1 MTMAA
6 EKTKTL
12 SLLIVDDHEIVRIG
26 LRTVLNLVSGMH
38 VVGECA
44 TGMEAVREAV
54 RLKPDIVLLDI
65 RLSDRS
71 GVEVCRDILAE
82 CPDTRV
88 LFLTSYADDETILSA
103 VVSGAQGYVLKDA
116 STSILIEA
124 LRTIG
129 TGQSLLDPKVTTQAL
144 SILRARYSG
153 DPKTKPYSLSPQE
166 ERVLKLVADGKTN
179 KEIAVVMGLSDK
191 TVKNYLANVYD
202 KLHVTRRSQATAV
215 YLRSS
220 K

>member
-1 MTMAA
+1 
-6 EKTKTL
+6 
-12 SLLIVDDHEIVRIG
+12 V
-26 LRTVLNLVSGMH
+26 
-38 VVGECA
+38 
-44 TGMEAVREAV
+44 EAVREAV

-179 KEIAVVMGLSDK
+179 KEIAAVMGLSDK

>member
-6 EKTKTL
+6 EKEKTL

-26 LRTVLNLVSGMH
+26 LRTVLNLVSGLQ
-38 VVGECA
+38 VAGECA

-103 VVSGAQGYVLKDA
+103 VVSGAHGYVLKDA

-179 KEIAVVMGLSDK
+179 KEIAAVMGLSDK

-202 KLHVTRRSQATAV
+202 KLHVSRRSQATAV

>member
-1 MTMAA
+1 MGMTA
-6 EKTKTL
+6 EKPKTL

-26 LRTVLNLVSGMH
+26 LRTVLNLVSGMQ

-44 TGMEAVREAV
+44 TGAEAVSEAT

-82 CPDTRV
+82 CPGTHV

-103 VVSGAQGYVLKDA
+103 VISGAQGYVLKDA
-116 STSILIEA
+116 TTSVLIEA

-129 TGQSLLDPKVTTQAL
+129 AGQSLLDPKITTQAL

-153 DPKTKPYSLSPQE
+153 ETPAKPYALSPQE

-179 KEIAVVMGLSDK
+179 KEIAAAMGLSDK

-202 KLHVTRRSQATAV
+202 KLHVSRRSQATAV

>member
-1 MTMAA
+1 MMT
-6 EKTKTL
+6 EKSKTL

-26 LRTVLNLVSGMH
+26 LRTVLNLVSGMQ
-38 VVGECA
+38 VAGECA
-44 TGMEAVREAV
+44 TGAEAVSEAI
-54 RLKPDIVLLDI
+54 RLKPDIVVLDI
-65 RLSDRS
+65 RLPDRS
-71 GVEVCRDILAE
+71 GVEVCRDIRAE

-103 VVSGAQGYVLKDA
+103 VVSGAQGYLLKDA
-116 STSILIEA
+116 NTSILIEA

-129 TGQSLLDPKVTTQAL
+129 SGQSLLDPKVTTQAL

-153 DPKTKPYSLSPQE
+153 DPKTKAYSLSPQE
-166 ERVLKLVADGKTN
+166 ERVLKLLAEGKTN
-179 KEIAVVMGLSDK
+179 KEIAASMGLSDK

-202 KLHVTRRSQATAV
+202 KLHVSRRSQATAV

>member
-1 MTMAA
+1 MAA
-6 EKTKTL
+6 EKAHSL

-38 VVGECA
+38 VVGQCA
-44 TGMEAVREAV
+44 TGAEAIREAV

-71 GVEVCRDILAE
+71 GVEICRDILAE

-153 DPKTKPYSLSPQE
+153 DSKSKSYSLSPQE

-179 KEIAVVMGLSDK
+179 KEIAAVMGLSDK

>member
-1 MTMAA
+1 MTTD
-6 EKTKTL
+6 KIKTL

-26 LRTVLNLVSGMH
+26 LRTVLNLVSGMQ

-44 TGMEAVREAV
+44 TGAEAVREAV

-71 GVEVCRDILAE
+71 GVEVCRSILAE

-124 LRTIG
+124 LHTIG
-129 TGQSLLDPKVTTQAL
+129 SGQSLLDPKVTTQAL

-179 KEIAVVMGLSDK
+179 KEIAAVMGLSDK

>member
-1 MTMAA
+1 MQ
-6 EKTKTL
+6 
-12 SLLIVDDHEIVRIG
+12 
-26 LRTVLNLVSGMH
+26 

-44 TGMEAVREAV
+44 TGVEAVSEAI

-82 CPDTRV
+82 CPGTHV

-103 VVSGAQGYVLKDA
+103 VISGAQGYVLKDA
-116 STSILIEA
+116 TTSVLIEA

-129 TGQSLLDPKVTTQAL
+129 AGQSCLTQRSPRKRCPFLGPATVGRRLRNHTRSLL
-144 SILRARYSG
+144 RR
-153 DPKTKPYSLSPQE
+153 

-179 KEIAVVMGLSDK
+179 KEIAAAMGLSDK

-202 KLHVTRRSQATAV
+202 KLHVSRRSQATAV

>member
-1 MTMAA
+1 MAA
-6 EKTKTL
+6 EKTRTL

-26 LRTVLNLVSGMH
+26 LRTVLSLVSGMQ

-44 TGMEAVREAV
+44 TGVDAIREAV

-82 CPDTRV
+82 CPEARV

-116 STSILIEA
+116 NTSVLIEA
-124 LRTIG
+124 LRTIAS
-129 TGQSLLDPKVTTQAL
+129 GQSLLDPKVTTQAL
-144 SILRARYSG
+144 SIIRARYSG
-153 DPKTKPYSLSPQE
+153 EAKAKPYSLSPQE
-166 ERVLKLVADGKTN
+166 ERVLKLVAEGKTN
-179 KEIAVVMGLSDK
+179 KEIAAVMGLSDK

-202 KLHVTRRSQATAV
+202 KLHVSRRSQATAV
-215 YLRSS
+215 YLRSA

>member
-1 MTMAA
+1 MTTD
-6 EKTKTL
+6 KTKTL

-26 LRTVLNLVSGMH
+26 LRTVLSLVSGMQ

-44 TGMEAVREAV
+44 TGVEAVREAV
-54 RLKPDIVLLDI
+54 RLKPDIVILDI

-153 DPKTKPYSLSPQE
+153 DPKTKPNSLSPQE

-179 KEIAVVMGLSDK
+179 KEVAAVMGLSDK

-202 KLHVTRRSQATAV
+202 KLHVTRRAQATAV

>member
-1 MTMAA
+1 MVGDR
-6 EKTKTL
+6 TKPL

-38 VVGECA
+38 VAGECA
-44 TGMEAVREAV
+44 TGAEAVSEAV

-116 STSILIEA
+116 TTSILIEA

-129 TGQSLLDPKVTTQAL
+129 SGQSLLDPKVTTQAL

-153 DPKTKPYSLSPQE
+153 DAKTKPYSLSPQE

-179 KEIAVVMGLSDK
+179 KEIAAVMGLSDK

>member
-1 MTMAA
+1 MTMVA

-26 LRTVLNLVSGMH
+26 LHTVLNLVSGMQ

-44 TGMEAVREAV
+44 TGVEAVKEAV

-179 KEIAVVMGLSDK
+179 KEIAAVMGLSDK

>member
-1 MTMAA
+1 MTTD
-6 EKTKTL
+6 KIKTL

-26 LRTVLNLVSGMH
+26 LRTVLNLVSGMQ

-44 TGMEAVREAV
+44 TGAEAVREAV

-71 GVEVCRDILAE
+71 GIEVCRSILAE

-129 TGQSLLDPKVTTQAL
+129 SGQSLLDPKVTTQAL
-144 SILRARYSG
+144 SILRARYTG
-153 DPKTKPYSLSPQE
+153 DPKIKPYSLSPQE

-179 KEIAVVMGLSDK
+179 KEIAAVMGLSDK

>member
-1 MTMAA
+1 MIND
-6 EKTKTL
+6 KIKTL

-26 LRTVLNLVSGMH
+26 LRTVLNLVSGMQ

-44 TGMEAVREAV
+44 TGAEAVTEAV

-71 GVEVCRDILAE
+71 GVEVCRSILAE

-129 TGQSLLDPKVTTQAL
+129 SGQSLLDPKVTTQAL

-153 DPKTKPYSLSPQE
+153 DSKTKPYSLSPQE

-179 KEIAVVMGLSDK
+179 KEIAAVMGLSDK